1 MIHFGMADIKSG
13 TLHAAQAFVSD
24 NINSSSFHKNYY
36 REFNTDNL
44 ANPKSGLNFF
54 QACLVLTISLR
65 THSAASNVVA
75 DL

>member
-44 ANPKSGLNFF
+44 ANPKSGLNYFRR
-54 QACLVLTISLR
+54 V
-65 THSAASNVVA
+65 
-75 DL
+75 

>member
-24 NINSSSFHKNYY
+24 NSSSFHKNYY